1 MTRGGNMDYQV
12 VLEEFEG
19 PLDLLLHLIKEKQM
33 DLANLELAKVCDQYV
48 SYVTNMQNQ
57 NLNVLSEYL
66 VMAANLLEMKSKLL
80 LPKPTITIE
89 GEFEEDPREALIR
102 RLIEYKR
109 YKDVLD
115 QFKEKYESRQTMI
128 IKPAS
133 SMEEFVVDTSTII
146 PDNLDVYLLI
156 KAMKKMYQRLEL
168 SRPLQ
173 THIARVD
180 ISIDQ
185 RCDQISQFF
194 ARRQGQRV
202 LLETL
207 MEDDNSR
214 INYVVTFLAVL
225 VLCKDQKV
233 VIEQDELFERLYV
246 LGV

>member
-1 MTRGGNMDYQV
+1 MDYQV

-19 PLDLLLHLIKEKQM
+19 PLDLLLHLIKDKQM
-33 DLANLELAKVCDQYV
+33 DLANLEVAKVCDQYV
-48 SYVTNMQNQ
+48 SYITQMQNQ
-57 NLNVLSEYL
+57 NLNILSEYL

-80 LPKPTITIE
+80 LPKPTITLE
-89 GEFEEDPREALIR
+89 GEFEQDPREALIR

-115 QFKEKYESRQTMI
+115 QFKEKYESRQMMI

-133 SMEEFVVDTSTII
+133 TMEEFVVDTSTVI

-156 KAMKKMYQRLEL
+156 KAMRKMYQRLEL

-173 THIARVD
+173 THITRVD

-185 RCDQISQFF
+185 RCDQIADFF
-194 ARRQGQRV
+194 AKRPKRRV
-202 LLETL
+202 LLEEL
-207 MEDDNSR
+207 MEDDGSK

-225 VLCKDQKV
+225 VLCKDQIV
-233 VIEQDELFERLYV
+233 TIEQEGLFEKLYV
-246 LGV
+246 KGVDA

>member
-1 MTRGGNMDYQV
+1 MSDMDYQV

-33 DLANLELAKVCDQYV
+33 DLENLELAKVCDQYV
-48 SYVTNMQNQ
+48 SYVTDMQNQ
-57 NLNVLSEYL
+57 NLNILSEYL

-80 LPKPTITIE
+80 LPKPVVTIE
-89 GEFEEDPREALIR
+89 GEYEEDPREALVR

-133 SMEEFVVDTSTII
+133 SMEEFVVDTTTII

-156 KAMKKMYQRLEL
+156 KAMKKMYQRLAL

-185 RCDQISQFF
+185 RCEQIAAYF
-194 ARRQGQRV
+194 ARRRGQRV

-233 VIEQDELFERLYV
+233 VIEQDELFEQMYV
-246 LGV
+246 LGVS